1 MVHFATNNLDQNE
14 SKAITDA
21 IIKIGNV
28 FQENS
33 VVNIILAGFLPQLLN
48 KSKQRKKI
56 LKKNNYLKKVC
67 KDETNRYY
75 LQQDRNCVH
84 KDQSLNTVKIIY
96 I

>member
-21 IIKIGNV
+21 INKIGNV

-33 VVNIILAGFLPQLLN
+33 VVNITLAGFLPQLLN

-56 LKKNNYLKKVC
+56 LKVNNYLKKVC

-84 KDQSLNTVKIIY
+84 KDQSLNTVRIIY

>member
-56 LKKNNYLKKVC
+56 LKVNNYLKKVC

-75 LQQDRNCVH
+75 LQEDRNCVH
-84 KDQSLNTVKIIY
+84 KGQSLNTVKIIY